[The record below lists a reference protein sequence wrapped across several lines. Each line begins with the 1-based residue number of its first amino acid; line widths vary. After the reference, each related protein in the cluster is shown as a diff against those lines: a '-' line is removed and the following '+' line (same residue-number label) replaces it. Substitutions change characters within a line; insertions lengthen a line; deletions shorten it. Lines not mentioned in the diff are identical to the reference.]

1 MTRGGALEVLP
12 LHVSG
17 MYSQPAHVCVPRGLG
32 VRKNRGCLHALPTSP
47 CSAHGSS
54 SMTSRFCQPN
64 WTSGS
69 RDKDKQA
76 RQRCALRC
84 IQYSSYAC
92 ARCPPSWSR
101 SQGSLMMSQ
110 ARIGLRMTR
119 THTTRRRA
127 GPNSSMLRGCSNDCH
142 PTPRPVAFRPI
153 NRFFRILPNAFL
165 STCRHI
171 CIFLWR
177 EEMASGNFF
186 FFCVSFF
193 PFCLLPFSH
202 AFQCLSCK
210 NLLRVQ
216 LFIIKNYRLSH
227 GVRSRILFPSVHPSF
242 LVSFLPSPNLSS
254 TVR

>member
-32 VRKNRGCLHALPTSP
+32 VRKNRGCLLSLPTVP

-153 NRFFRILPNAFL
+153 NRFLGYCPTL
-165 STCRHI
+165 S
-171 CIFLWR
+171 
-177 EEMASGNFF
+177 
-186 FFCVSFF
+186 F
-193 PFCLLPFSH
+193 PFNVPAYLLFTL
-202 AFQCLSCK
+202 A
-210 NLLRVQ
+210 RGD
-216 LFIIKNYRLSH
+216 
-227 GVRSRILFPSVHPSF
+227 GVRKFLLFWRLILSF
-242 LVSFLPSPNLSS
+242 LFAPLLSFISVLVL
-254 TVR
+254 